1 MDQFENMATKT
12 QPKSVANGRR
22 QSAITKTEIARL
34 ADIARRE
41 QVVVEMEADGRVI
54 RVSPISM
61 HEYGGISIAGRGGV
75 VL

>member
-1 MDQFENMATKT
+1 MDQLEIMATQT
-12 QPKSVANGRR
+12 QAKSVANARR
-22 QSAITKTEIARL
+22 QSAISKTEIARL

-54 RVSPISM
+54 RVSPISTRD
-61 HEYGGISIAGRGGV
+61 YGGNSIAGRGGV